1 MEASE
6 LHAVWELLSEE
17 VSFDWRKKQPSED
30 IGKVFLKQGEQQV
43 EGLMLEGA
51 THVKNTGKNTT
62 VDDFVQ
68 QVAE

>member
-30 IGKVFLKQGEQQV
+30 TGKVFLKQGEQQV
-43 EGLMLEGA
+43 ERSDAGRSF
-51 THVKNTGKNTT
+51 TC
-62 VDDFVQ
+62 
-68 QVAE
+68 